1 VSRKDF
7 PPLTPANSSSSSE
20 EEEESDGGAP
30 LRGGIPRPRRHG
42 PRRWPWIGARGGRGG
57 ARRRDVSGGIRE
69 RRGGAGE
76 RHGDVGGHYNGAL

>member
-1 VSRKDF
+1 VRSKDF
-7 PPLTPANSSSSSE
+7 PPVTPANSSSSE
-20 EEEESDGGAP
+20 EEEESDGGRAP

-42 PRRWPWIGARGGRGG
+42 PRRWLWIGARGGCGG

-69 RRGGAGE
+69 HRGGVGE